1 MLLPLLVFLGS
12 SAGKESACKARH
24 PGLTPGSGRSTGEGI
39 SYPFQYSWASLMAQL
54 VKNPPAMRET
64 WVWYLGWGDPLE
76 KGKATHSSIL
86 AWRIPWIYSPWGHKK
101 SDTTEQLSLWI
112 SSTEVELITQFM
124 THFPHRSLQGPL
136 WFQVCVCVFTFVLI
150 SCFHSPTFATCFS
163 QFSYYVEYTCVN
175 LGACVLKHTNT
186 STHPHVPS
194 LQRSWHWLQK
204 SISKFSPVKAPW
216 VGRAWG
222 GHRESSVQ
230 GCSWSSAAWTF
241 HVWYKQ
247 ALPPVLGCL
256 PLKFWA
262 PVNPRQPA
270 WCRLEERLMLPLCI
284 IN

>member
-216 VGRAWG
+216 VGGPEVGTGSRLSRG
-222 GHRESSVQ
+222 
-230 GCSWSSAAWTF
+230 
-241 HVWYKQ
+241 
-247 ALPPVLGCL
+247 VLGLVL
-256 PLKFWA
+256 PGPSTCDTSRPCPLSLAVFLWNSGLLWI
-262 PVNPRQPA
+262 PGS
-270 WCRLEERLMLPLCI
+270 LPDAG
-284 IN
+284 